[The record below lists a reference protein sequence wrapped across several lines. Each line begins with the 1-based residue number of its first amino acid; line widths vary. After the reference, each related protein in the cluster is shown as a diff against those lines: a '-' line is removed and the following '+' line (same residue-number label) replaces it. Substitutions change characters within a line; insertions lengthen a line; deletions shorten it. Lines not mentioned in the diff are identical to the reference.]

1 LDEEHNLASG
11 FFLVTLFLAVE
22 EKVTGLKGFKS
33 KTRKDAGVRQGIN
46 HYLKLALRD

>member
-33 KTRKDAGVRQGIN
+33 KTI
-46 HYLKLALRD
+46 RDDGAQRAFGS